1 MATLFGGF
9 LFSSAFL
16 CTLVTGFISTYAVI
30 VMPGLKKLDD
40 REFIR
45 AFQATDAV
53 IQNNQPIFMVIWVGS
68 IISVL
73 GAMVFAS
80 IEPDFFASGLVIVIG
95 CVYLFGVQ
103 GLTIFVHLPLNQGI
117 QQIDVDE
124 MDPKVLCERR
134 TLFEIRWTRFNRI
147 RAVIAC
153 GVSASFMMTLGLDL
167 P

>member
-53 IQNNQPIFMVIWVGS
+53 IQNNQPIFMVIWVG
-68 IISVL
+68 IDH
-73 GAMVFAS
+73 FR
-80 IEPDFFASGLVIVIG
+80 
-95 CVYLFGVQ
+95 FGSH
-103 GLTIFVHLPLNQGI
+103 GFCIY
-117 QQIDVDE
+117 
-124 MDPKVLCERR
+124 R
-134 TLFEIRWTRFNRI
+134 T
-147 RAVIAC
+147 
-153 GVSASFMMTLGLDL
+153 
-167 P
+167 